1 MYACIVLLFSLFM
14 ALFHC
19 VVRLNSALFRTVRH
33 GLARFAFPLQFSTA
47 LEWAGLFICRYS
59 CATSTAVTP
68 EKLLH
73 SASLHHTFAGSAPQL
88 LTRGQ
93 SVLPQQ
99 TMKQPCF
106 SLFKKLIRNSCV
118 RSFAGCAVQQFN
130 KAASDDSLQPISD
143 QQSLHVTFW

>member
-1 MYACIVLLFSLFM
+1 MH
-14 ALFHC
+14 ALFYC
-19 VVRLNSALFRTVRH
+19 SVYLWSFSTAWYDSTRDGSERYGSAW
-33 GLARFAFPLQFSTA
+33 FAFPLQFSTA
-47 LEWAGLFICRYS
+47 LEWAGLFIFCYS
-59 CATSTAVTP
+59 STASTAVTP

-73 SASLHHTFAGSAPQL
+73 SASLHHALAGSAPSL
-88 LTRGQ
+88 STRGQ

-130 KAASDDSLQPISD
+130 KAASDDSLRPVSD